1 MSENLSVAYKT
12 NKRYIITFFAVF
24 FSALLQTF
32 VLQTFLNPSD
42 LLSSGFTGV
51 AILINRISML
61 YGYSLS
67 ISTLVIVLNLP
78 VAIVCYKTIGKKFVF
93 FSFLQVIFFSIFTR
107 VLSFDPLFDD
117 VILNVC
123 FGGFLYGFA
132 IAIALKGNAST
143 AGTDFIALYVS
154 NKMNKSIFE
163 YIFVFN
169 TLMLCVFGFMF
180 GWVHAGYSIL
190 FQFLSTK
197 TIDTF
202 YKRYKRVT
210 LEITTIHPEEL
221 RQAYIAQY
229 RHGLT
234 MLHGEGG
241 YSGHP
246 LTMIHT
252 VVSSY
257 EVQDI
262 VVLMKSIDSHVIIN
276 ILPTENFVGGFYQ
289 KPLD

>member
-1 MSENLSVAYKT
+1 MKVWTRKMSKNLSAAYKT

-107 VLSFDPLFDD
+107 VLSFNPLFDD

-132 IAIALKGNAST
+132 IAC
-143 AGTDFIALYVS
+143 DFPVDLFRSLICSAQ
-154 NKMNKSIFE
+154 I
-163 YIFVFN
+163 
-169 TLMLCVFGFMF
+169 
-180 GWVHAGYSIL
+180 GYFPFDYFRSWI
-190 FQFLSTK
+190 
-197 TIDTF
+197 
-202 YKRYKRVT
+202 
-210 LEITTIHPEEL
+210 
-221 RQAYIAQY
+221 
-229 RHGLT
+229 
-234 MLHGEGG
+234 
-241 YSGHP
+241 
-246 LTMIHT
+246 
-252 VVSSY
+252 
-257 EVQDI
+257 
-262 VVLMKSIDSHVIIN
+262 
-276 ILPTENFVGGFYQ
+276 
-289 KPLD
+289 

>member
-1 MSENLSVAYKT
+1 M
-12 NKRYIITFFAVF
+12 
-24 FSALLQTF
+24 
-32 VLQTFLNPSD
+32 
-42 LLSSGFTGV
+42 
-51 AILINRISML
+51 
-61 YGYSLS
+61 
-67 ISTLVIVLNLP
+67 
-78 VAIVCYKTIGKKFVF
+78 
-93 FSFLQVIFFSIFTR
+93 
-107 VLSFDPLFDD
+107 
-117 VILNVC
+117 ILNVC

-132 IAIALKGNAST
+132 IAIALRGNAST

-169 TLMLCVFGFMF
+169 TLMLCVF
-180 GWVHAGYSIL
+180 
-190 FQFLSTK
+190 
-197 TIDTF
+197 
-202 YKRYKRVT
+202 
-210 LEITTIHPEEL
+210 EEL
-221 RQAYIAQY
+221 RKAYIAQY

>member
-1 MSENLSVAYKT
+1 MSKNLSAAYKT
-12 NKRYIITFFAVF
+12 NKRYIITFFAVL

-42 LLSSGFTGV
+42 LLSSGFTGI

-132 IAIALKGNAST
+132 IAIALRGNAST

-180 GWVHAGYSIL
+180 GWIHAGYSIL

-210 LEITTIHPEEL
+210 LEITTEHPEEL

-229 RHGLT
+229 CHGLT

-262 VVLMKSIDSHVIIN
+262 VDLMKSIDPHVIIN

>member
-1 MSENLSVAYKT
+1 MSKNLSAAYKT
-12 NKRYIITFFAVF
+12 NKRYIIIFFAVF

-42 LLSSGFTGV
+42 LLSSGFTGI

-107 VLSFDPLFDD
+107 VLSFDLLFDD

-132 IAIALKGNAST
+132 IAIALRGNAST

-180 GWVHAGYSIL
+180 GWIHAGYSIL

-210 LEITTIHPEEL
+210 LEITTIYPEEL

>member
-1 MSENLSVAYKT
+1 MKKTYK
-12 NKRYIITFFAVF
+12 KYVITFFAVL

-32 VLQTFLNPSD
+32 VIQTFLNPSN

-51 AILINRISML
+51 AILINRICEL
-61 YGYSLS
+61 YGFHLS
-67 ISTLVIVLNLP
+67 ISVLVIALNLP
-78 VAIVCYKTIGKKFVF
+78 VAIVCFKSIGKKFVC
-93 FSFLQVIFFSIFTR
+93 FSFLQVIFLSIFTR
-107 VLSFDPLFDD
+107 VLNFQPMFND

-132 IAIALKGNAST
+132 ISLALRGNAST

-163 YIFVFN
+163 YIFIFN
-169 TLMLCVFGFMF
+169 TLMLCIFGFMF
-180 GWVHAGYSIL
+180 GWIHAGYSIL

-202 YKRYKRVT
+202 YQRYKRVT
-210 LEITTIHPEEL
+210 LEITTKHPQHIKE
-221 RQAYIAQY
+221 AYVAQY
-229 RHGLT
+229 RHGLSI
-234 MLHGEGG
+234 LHGEGG
-241 YSGHP
+241 YSGEP
-246 LTMIHT
+246 LSMIHT

-262 VVLMKSIDSHVIIN
+262 VDLVKSVDPHVIIN

-289 KPLD
+289 RPLD

>member
-1 MSENLSVAYKT
+1 MSKNLSAVYKT

-107 VLSFDPLFDD
+107 VLSFNPLFDD

-132 IAIALKGNAST
+132 IAIALRGNAST

-202 YKRYKRVT
+202 YKRYKRV
-210 LEITTIHPEEL
+210 
-221 RQAYIAQY
+221 
-229 RHGLT
+229 
-234 MLHGEGG
+234 G
-241 YSGHP
+241 YS
-246 LTMIHT
+246 
-252 VVSSY
+252 
-257 EVQDI
+257 
-262 VVLMKSIDSHVIIN
+262 N
-276 ILPTENFVGGFYQ
+276 R
-289 KPLD
+289 

>member
-1 MSENLSVAYKT
+1 MH
-12 NKRYIITFFAVF
+12 
-24 FSALLQTF
+24 
-32 VLQTFLNPSD
+32 
-42 LLSSGFTGV
+42 
-51 AILINRISML
+51 
-61 YGYSLS
+61 
-67 ISTLVIVLNLP
+67 
-78 VAIVCYKTIGKKFVF
+78 
-93 FSFLQVIFFSIFTR
+93 
-107 VLSFDPLFDD
+107 
-117 VILNVC
+117 
-123 FGGFLYGFA
+123 
-132 IAIALKGNAST
+132 AIALRGNAST

-180 GWVHAGYSIL
+180 GWIHAGYSIL

-262 VVLMKSIDSHVIIN
+262 VDLMKSIDSHVIIN

>member
-1 MSENLSVAYKT
+1 M
-12 NKRYIITFFAVF
+12 F

-42 LLSSGFTGV
+42 LLSSGFTGI

-132 IAIALKGNAST
+132 IAIALRGNAST

-169 TLMLCVFGFMF
+169 TLMLCIFGFMF
-180 GWVHAGYSIL
+180 GWIHAGYSIL

-210 LEITTIHPEEL
+210 LEITTEHPEEL
-221 RQAYIAQY
+221 RKAYIVQY

-241 YSGHP
+241 YSGHA

-262 VVLMKSIDSHVIIN
+262 VDLMKSIDSHVIIN

>member
-1 MSENLSVAYKT
+1 MSKNLSAAYKT
-12 NKRYIITFFAVF
+12 NKRYILTFFAVF

-67 ISTLVIVLNLP
+67 ISTLVIV
-78 VAIVCYKTIGKKFVF
+78 CYKTIGKKFVF

-107 VLSFDPLFDD
+107 LLSFDPLFDD

-252 VVSSY
+252 VVSLSIYYQQKTLSVDSIKNHSINRLRPVFLHEKNLSY
-257 EVQDI
+257 ER
-262 VVLMKSIDSHVIIN
+262 LN
-276 ILPTENFVGGFYQ
+276 A
-289 KPLD
+289 

>member
-1 MSENLSVAYKT
+1 MSKNLSAAYKT
-12 NKRYIITFFAVF
+12 NKRYIITFFAVL

-42 LLSSGFTGV
+42 LLSSGFTGI

-132 IAIALKGNAST
+132 IAIALRGNAST

-180 GWVHAGYSIL
+180 GWIHAGYSIL

-229 RHGLT
+229 RHRLT
-234 MLHGEGG
+234 MLHGEGS

-262 VVLMKSIDSHVIIN
+262 VDLMKSIDPHVIIN

>member
-1 MSENLSVAYKT
+1 MSKNLSTAYKT
-12 NKRYIITFFAVF
+12 NKRYIITFFAVL

-42 LLSSGFTGV
+42 LLSSGFTGS

-61 YGYSLS
+61 YGHSLS

-180 GWVHAGYSIL
+180 GWIHAGYSIL

-210 LEITTIHPEEL
+210 LEITTEHSEEL
-221 RQAYIAQY
+221 RQAYIAHY

-262 VVLMKSIDSHVIIN
+262 VDLMKSVDPHVIIN

>member
-1 MSENLSVAYKT
+1 M
-12 NKRYIITFFAVF
+12 
-24 FSALLQTF
+24 
-32 VLQTFLNPSD
+32 
-42 LLSSGFTGV
+42 
-51 AILINRISML
+51 
-61 YGYSLS
+61 
-67 ISTLVIVLNLP
+67 
-78 VAIVCYKTIGKKFVF
+78 
-93 FSFLQVIFFSIFTR
+93 
-107 VLSFDPLFDD
+107 
-117 VILNVC
+117 ILNFC
-123 FGGFLYGFA
+123 FAEILYDFE
-132 IAIALKGNAST
+132 IPIALKDKPNT
-143 AGTDFIALYVS
+143 ARTHFIEIYVS

-163 YIFVFN
+163 EILVFN

>member
-1 MSENLSVAYKT
+1 MSKNLSAAYKT
-12 NKRYIITFFAVF
+12 NKRYIITFFAVL

-42 LLSSGFTGV
+42 LLSSGFTGI

-132 IAIALKGNAST
+132 IAIALRGNAST

-180 GWVHAGYSIL
+180 GWIHAGYSIL

-210 LEITTIHPEEL
+210 LEITTEHSEEL
-221 RQAYIAQY
+221 RHAYIAQY

-262 VVLMKSIDSHVIIN
+262 VDLMKSVDPHVIIN

>member
-1 MSENLSVAYKT
+1 MSKNLSAAYKT
-12 NKRYIITFFAVF
+12 NKRYIITFFSVL

-42 LLSSGFTGV
+42 LLSSGFTGI

-93 FSFLQVIFFSIFTR
+93 FSFLQVLFFSIFTR

-132 IAIALKGNAST
+132 IAIALRGNAST

-180 GWVHAGYSIL
+180 GWIHAGYSIL

-234 MLHGEGG
+234 MLHG
-241 YSGHP
+241 
-246 LTMIHT
+246 
-252 VVSSY
+252 
-257 EVQDI
+257 
-262 VVLMKSIDSHVIIN
+262 
-276 ILPTENFVGGFYQ
+276 
-289 KPLD
+289 